1 MSTFIPPL
9 FHLYSFNPNLS
20 FNHTMPKT
28 AFDLYETSS
37 PDVISV
43 KPRSKSSRPS
53 EIVASEKSNFITRS
67 KWVRKRME
75 RVFDELD
82 VSGDGRLDSTEL
94 YAGVLLIQLEL
105 AKVR

>member
-1 MSTFIPPL
+1 
-9 FHLYSFNPNLS
+9 
-20 FNHTMPKT
+20 MPKT